1 MFYLIQ
7 TRFWHYADRYLKLQK
22 TLNKM
27 NRKTIIKT

>member
-7 TRFWHYADRYLKLQK
+7 TSFWYYADRYLKLQK
-22 TLNKM
+22 ALNKM